1 MSESSKI
8 EWTDAT
14 WNPTTGCTKI
24 SPGCA
29 HCYIERTLPFRT
41 KGIRFEHGHIPLTL
55 YRDRLKAPVKWKPS
69 RIFVNSMSDLF
80 HEDIPTEFIHDVYE
94 TMEQLAPQHIYQ
106 VLTKRAERMRD
117 YLNWRYGG
125 HRIPSRHIWHGVSA
139 ENQRMLHERGDQLR
153 QTRSAI
159 RFISGEPLL
168 GPLDLTFELPL
179 LDWVIVGGESGP
191 RVRPMDPDW
200 VRSIR
205 DQCVKQRIPFF
216 FKQWGGPTSKSNGRM
231 LDGREWSE
239 FPGGSIARGAE
250 PSR

>member
-1 MSESSKI
+1 
-8 EWTDAT
+8 
-14 WNPTTGCTKI
+14 
-24 SPGCA
+24 
-29 HCYIERTLPFRT
+29 
-41 KGIRFEHGHIPLTL
+41 
-55 YRDRLKAPVKWKPS
+55 
-69 RIFVNSMSDLF
+69 
-80 HEDIPTEFIHDVYE
+80 
-94 TMEQLAPQHIYQ
+94 
-106 VLTKRAERMRD
+106 
-117 YLNWRYGG
+117 
-125 HRIPSRHIWHGVSA
+125 
-139 ENQRMLHERGDQLR
+139 MLHERGDQLR